1 MQIQSLF
8 CYPVKSLPGIQ
19 VDRLMLDDFGPQGDR
34 RWMITDPLG
43 RFITQRT
50 HPELARVAV
59 DLDAVGAV
67 SIDVPL
73 QGVFTLRVGHE
84 GRNVTIW
91 DDWIGATRAD
101 PGPAEALSRFLDTPV
116 DLVYM
121 PSETFRPVDR
131 VWVKERR
138 RVSFADGFPFLVVNQ
153 ASAEEL
159 GGRLG
164 RPVDMRR
171 FRPNIVVSGAKAW
184 AEDGWSGLVTGN
196 VRLDLV
202 KPCSRC
208 VMTTVDP
215 EQGINDPDQQPLRM
229 LATYRNRVSG
239 IMFGKNGVHTGEGP
253 LRVGDSVSLT

>member
-1 MQIQSLF
+1 MQIQSLY

-19 VDRLMLDDFGPQGDR
+19 VAQLKLDDFGPSGDR
-34 RWMITDPLG
+34 RWMITDTLG

-59 DLDAVGAV
+59 ELDAAGAV
-67 SIDVPL
+67 NIHVPT
-73 QGVFTLRVGHE
+73 QGVFTLRAGE
-84 GRNVTIW
+84 EDRNVTVW
-91 DDWIGATRAD
+91 DDWVGATRAEA
-101 PGPAEALSRFLDTPV
+101 GPAEALSLFLDTPV
-116 DLVYM
+116 DFVYM
-121 PSETFRPVDR
+121 PLETFRPVDR

-153 ASAEEL
+153 ASVDEL
-159 GGRLG
+159 GARLG
-164 RPVDMRR
+164 STVDMRR
-171 FRPNIVVSGAKAW
+171 FRPNIVVAGAQAW
-184 AEDGWSGLVTGN
+184 AEDEWSGLVTGN

-215 EQGINDPDQQPLRM
+215 EQGIKDPEHQPLRM

-253 LRVGDSVSLT
+253 LKVGDSVSLI